1 MYKVLPLV
9 KKTLNK
15 FHALKVNYCHF
26 KSNEHVDAAVSGLTD
41 LDILFAYDEYEKVDV
56 LLQQLGFQKCTTA
69 WYVSYPY
76 VEDYIAFDEGK
87 IIHIHAH
94 FKLILGESKVKS
106 YILSWE
112 EEILKTKVFNKE
124 YGIYTSDPIH
134 EMLLL
139 IIRTALKLPVSD
151 LNYQKRRDV
160 VDAIREFEWLKS
172 RISKNEILQLTNA
185 YFNEKVAAFIGVIY
199 DQNISYNIVRNF
211 YTTAKRKL
219 NTYRRYSFLKSKWIK
234 QIRRVSI
241 ILLVINRK
249 LKLYQGIR
257 MHRTFDTDKG
267 LIISIMGAD
276 GSGKSTQVK
285 RVKTILSK
293 KIDVRYIYMG
303 SGNGPASWHRD
314 LLKFA
319 GSILKKNKKGTS
331 PAKIVKFKFS
341 FKSIFMIIYLLSL
354 AIEKK
359 TKLKRLSYY
368 RKHGMLCITDRYPQ
382 TQIEGYNDG
391 LHMGEWKNT
400 SSLILKQIAKFER
413 KCYALSEEIAPDI
426 VVKLIGDINVLKQRR
441 PEMTYQEIEKKQ
453 NGIKSLSFDKH
464 VEVIEMDAS
473 LDMEE
478 ITSLILENASQRLTN
493 QEK

>member
-69 WYVSYPY
+69 WHVSYPH
-76 VEDYIAFDEGK
+76 VEDYIAFNEGK

-112 EEILKTKVFNKE
+112 EEILKSRVLIKE

-139 IIRTALKLPVSD
+139 IVRIALKLPLNNS
-151 LNYQKRRDV
+151 NYQENKDV
-160 VDAIREFEWLKS
+160 VDATREFEWLK
-172 RISKNEILQLTNA
+172 RRVSKNEIIQLFKA
-185 YFNEKVAAFIGVIY
+185 RFNEKVAANVGIIY
-199 DQNISYNIVRNF
+199 DQNITYNNVKIF
-211 YTTAKRKL
+211 YKASKNKL
-219 NTYRRYSFLKSKWIK
+219 NTYRRYSYLQSIWIK
-234 QIRRVSI
+234 QIRRFAIVLI
-241 ILLVINRK
+241 AINRK
-249 LKLYQGIR
+249 FKLYQGIR
-257 MHRTFDTDKG
+257 MHRTFDANKG

-285 RVKTILSK
+285 RIKSILSK
-293 KIDVRYIYMG
+293 KLDVRYIYMG

-426 VVKLIGDINVLKQRR
+426 VVKLIGDINVLQQRR